1 MRIMLMTDM
10 EGVSGVKNA
19 TEWLKPGDRWYEVGC
34 RLLTREVNA
43 AVEGFFAGGA
53 KYVQVADG
61 HGAGAIDIEL
71 LDERV
76 EYARGW
82 PEGWPFGMDSSYNG
96 LAFVGQHA
104 KASTELAHLAHTQSF
119 EYIDLSVNGVS
130 IGEFGQASMCASELG
145 IPAFFASGD
154 LALTAEAQALVPGI
168 TTCAVKRGVTRGTG
182 EECTVDEYE
191 ARNAGAVH
199 IAPARVRQII
209 RQSAEAAIRK
219 LKKERPPLVPL
230 HAPFEAVTILRPKV
244 HGGTKLISRTQHA
257 TSVIELMRQPLNLEQ
272 MR

>member
-19 TEWLKPGDRWYEVGC
+19 TEWLRPGDRWYEVGC

-43 AVEGFFAGGA
+43 AIDGFFAGGA

-82 PEGWPFGMDSSYNG
+82 PEGWPFGVDSSYDG

-104 KASTELAHLAHTQSF
+104 KASTELSHLAHTQSF
-119 EYIDLSVNGVS
+119 QYIDLSVNGVS
-130 IGEFGQASMCASELG
+130 IGEFGQMTLCASELG
-145 IPAFFASGD
+145 VPSFFASGD
-154 LALTAEAQALVPGI
+154 LALTAEAQTLVPGI
-168 TTCAVKRGVTRGTG
+168 TVCAVKRGVMRGTG
-182 EECTVDEYE
+182 EECTKDEYE

-199 IAPARVRQII
+199 ISAARVNKII

-230 HAPFEAVTILRPKV
+230 RAPFEAVTILRPDK
-244 HGGTKLISRTQHA
+244 HGEPKRISRTHHA
-257 TSVIELMRQPLNLEQ
+257 TSFIELMRQPLDL
-272 MR
+272 

>member
-19 TEWLKPGDRWYEVGC
+19 TEWLRPGDRRYEAGC

-43 AVEGFFAGGA
+43 AIDGFFAGGA

-82 PEGWPFGMDSSYNG
+82 PEGWPFGMDSSYDG

-104 KASTELAHLAHTQSF
+104 KASSELAHLAHTQSF
-119 EYIDLSVNGVS
+119 QYIDLSVNGVS
-130 IGEFGQASMCASELG
+130 IGEFGQMTMCASELG
-145 IPAFFASGD
+145 VPSFFQASSVKT
-154 LALTAEAQALVPGI
+154 LASL
-168 TTCAVKRGVTRGTG
+168 
-182 EECTVDEYE
+182 
-191 ARNAGAVH
+191 
-199 IAPARVRQII
+199 
-209 RQSAEAAIRK
+209 
-219 LKKERPPLVPL
+219 
-230 HAPFEAVTILRPKV
+230 
-244 HGGTKLISRTQHA
+244 
-257 TSVIELMRQPLNLEQ
+257 
-272 MR
+272 